1 MKKSIILSALSIA
14 AIMTSCKKEEKNE
27 FTQTDVT
34 GTTVIKGNVSKPII
48 VPDANNN
55 GFNQGGR
62 VSVSGVNVSIKI
74 NKNQLY
80 PNSNAQGADI
90 YSGTTDANGNYSI
103 PVKTNANGVT
113 ANITI
118 DGFTSTLDTVINGV
132 TKTGLLTV
140 YNALN
145 NSFFVSMGQS
155 YTYNHLYSTQNVVG
169 NPNTNFKIGT
179 AKITGT
185 VGIDYVK
192 EVMTGTLVT
201 LTTTYVPVAGRKVY
215 ATITK
220 DPTSLVAKTYE
231 VTTDANGRY
240 TFDIATVASGTS
252 GFTGGNTP
260 NATIWVADFATTRD
274 TLKANNTIKTGKA
287 GVYSMI
293 TNTENGLYNLHIR
306 NAVNFDYASFTQD

>member
-14 AIMTSCKKEEKNE
+14 VIMTSCKKEEKNE

-34 GTTVIKGNVSKPII
+34 GTAANKGNVGKNVF
-48 VPDANNN
+48 VPDVNN
-55 GFNQGGR
+55 GFFAQAR
-62 VSVSGVNVSIKI
+62 IPASGINVTIKI
-74 NKNQLY
+74 NKNALY

-90 YSGTTDANGNYSI
+90 YTGTTDANGNYSI
-103 PVKTNANGVT
+103 PVKSNANGVN
-113 ANITI
+113 AFITI
-118 DGFTSTLDTVINGV
+118 DGFTSTMDTIINGV
-132 TKTGLLTV
+132 TKTGLLTT

-145 NSFFVSMGQS
+145 TNFFVSMGQTF
-155 YTYNHLYSTQNVVG
+155 TYNHLYSTQNAAG

-192 EVMTGTLVT
+192 EVLTGTLVT
-201 LTTTYVPVAGRKVY
+201 LTTTFVPVAGRKVY

-220 DPTSLVAKTYE
+220 DPSTLLAKTYE
-231 VTTDANGRY
+231 VITDANGRY
-240 TFDIATVASGTS
+240 NFDISTVASGTS
-252 GFTGGNTP
+252 GFGSQ
-260 NATIWVADFATTRD
+260 NATVWVADFATTRD

-293 TNTENGLYNLHIR
+293 TDTQFGLYNLHIR
-306 NAVNFDYASFTQD
+306 NAVNFDYSSFTQD

>member
-14 AIMTSCKKEEKNE
+14 VIMTSCKKEEKNE

-34 GTTVIKGNVSKPII
+34 GTAVIKGNVGKNVF
-48 VPDANNN
+48 VPDVNN
-55 GFNQGGR
+55 GFFAQAR
-62 VSVSGVNVSIKI
+62 IPASGINVTIKI
-74 NKNQLY
+74 NKNALY

-90 YSGTTDANGNYSI
+90 YTGTTDANGNYSI
-103 PVKTNANGVT
+103 PVKSNANGVN
-113 ANITI
+113 AFITI
-118 DGFTSTLDTVINGV
+118 DGFTSTMDTIINGV
-132 TKTGLLTV
+132 TKTGLLTT

-145 NSFFVSMGQS
+145 TNFFVSMGQTF
-155 YTYNHLYSTQNVVG
+155 TYNHLYSTQNAAG

-192 EVMTGTLVT
+192 EVLTGTLVT
-201 LTTTYVPVAGRKVY
+201 LTTTFVPVAGRKVY

-231 VTTDANGRY
+231 VITDANGRY

-252 GFTGGNTP
+252 GFTGGNSP

-274 TLKANNTIKTGKA
+274 TLKANNTIKTGKS
-287 GVYSMI
+287 GVYTMI

-306 NAVNFDYASFTQD
+306 NAVNFDYSSFNQD

>member
-48 VPDANNN
+48 VPDAGNF
-55 GFNQGGR
+55 GYTQGR
-62 VSVSGVNVSIKI
+62 TSVSGVNVTIKI

-80 PNSNAQGADI
+80 PSSNAQGADI

-118 DGFTSTLDTVINGV
+118 DGFTSTLDTIINGV

-145 NSFFVSMGQS
+145 TSFGVSMGQAF
-155 YTYNHLYSTQNVVG
+155 TYNHFYSTQNVVG

-252 GFTGGNTP
+252 GFGNQ

-274 TLKANNTIKTGKA
+274 TLKANNTIKTGKS

-306 NAVNFDYASFTQD
+306 NAVNFDYSSFNQD